1 MRDLYI
7 DFDGVIKDTIKVSY
21 RMMEDLGIKLSDRE
35 RVIKFYKEIDWN
47 YLLNISEEINKAYYY
62 INVIQKEKVFN
73 PKILTTVNSLEEI
86 KAKLNDIRKHCK
98 EVSVISS
105 PCGIS
110 KSFIVNPKNSILVD
124 DYKGNL
130 YSWEKEGGIGIKF
143 DNTISSEFTTINT
156 LEEFTKKELCKTMLL
171 RRN

>member
-1 MRDLYI
+1 M
-7 DFDGVIKDTIKVSY
+7 
-21 RMMEDLGIKLSDRE
+21 
-35 RVIKFYKEIDWN
+35 
-47 YLLNISEEINKAYYY
+47 
-62 INVIQKEKVFN
+62 
-73 PKILTTVNSLEEI
+73 
-86 KAKLNDIRKHCK
+86 NDIRKHCK

-105 PCGIS
+105 PGGIS

-143 DNTISSEFTTINT
+143 DNTISSEFTTINS